1 MCAVKGEWH
10 GRPVVLGCKRDV
22 CGVWETE
29 QGIRRATAGPLGVV
43 CDSRATIPESR
54 TCPGITHHITDPH
67 PPVGGASTRAS
78 TGEPLPQPLSG
89 EPLPSPE
96 NLIQHPHRSRS
107 FRCIVVASFVAVS
120 ISALRLTPPT
130 SAQSTAESLRTLSDT
145 DSDFQSQRAASERAW
160 QLLPQ
165 RRPSRP
171 APRSVRA
178 SLAGSFPS
186 AGRPSRTSSVRVSLA
201 VSSPAPPHS
210 LAVPPRRRASR
221 SGRTA

>member
-1 MCAVKGEWH
+1 MEDQLFWAVKGTCVGCRKQNRELG
-10 GRPVVLGCKRDV
+10 GR
-22 CGVWETE
+22 
-29 QGIRRATAGPLGVV
+29 LGVV
-43 CDSRATIPESR
+43 CDSREAIPESR
-54 TCPGITHHITDPH
+54 TCSGITHHITDPH

-160 QLLPQ
+160 RSLSQ
-165 RRPSRP
+165 RRPSQP
-171 APRSVRA
+171 AQ
-178 SLAGSFPS
+178 
-186 AGRPSRTSSVRVSLA
+186 RPSEPG
-201 VSSPAPPHS
+201 SPA
-210 LAVPPRRRASR
+210 PRRRASR